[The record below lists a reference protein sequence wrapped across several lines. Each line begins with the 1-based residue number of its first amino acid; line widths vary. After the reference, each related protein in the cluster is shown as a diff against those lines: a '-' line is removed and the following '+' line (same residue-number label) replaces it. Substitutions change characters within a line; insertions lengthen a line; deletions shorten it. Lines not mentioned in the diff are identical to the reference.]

1 MSNLKF
7 AFRTFKKTPVVS
19 LVAVV
24 SLALGIGANTAIFS
38 VLDQVL
44 LQKLPVAEPGELVN
58 LTTNGGHAGSNS
70 TNIAGGS
77 ESIFSY
83 PMFRDLEKKQTVFT
97 GIAGHVTTGVNLAY
111 KGQTSDGEGMLVS
124 GSYFP
129 VLELVPAAGRLF
141 SPADDQAPGANPLT
155 VLSYGYWTSRFA
167 RNPSIVGSQILVNG
181 VSCTVI
187 GVAPEG
193 FSGTSLGAMPDVFV
207 PLSMREA
214 IQQGWKGFDDRRSY
228 WVYLFARLKPGISR
242 EQTQAGINP
251 IFHGIIQE
259 VDLPLQKGNSDR
271 YRQQFVAQV
280 MTLQPG
286 ARGQS
291 EVLKMASAPM
301 TILLATTGFVL
312 LIACANIANL
322 LLAKA
327 VGRGREI
334 SIRLAVGAQRAQ
346 LIRQLLTESVLL
358 AIAGGLAGLAVSYAT
373 SRLLISF
380 LPPDAHMTLT
390 PDLHPRT
397 LMFTLVTA
405 VLTGLLFGVFPAF
418 HATRHDLAT
427 ALKDDAG
434 SVSSSG
440 AAGRFR
446 KVLVT
451 GQIALSLLLL
461 ISAGLFLKSL
471 VNVMRVN
478 LGVRTAGVLTF
489 GLAPDRNQYKPDQ
502 IRDFYARLEESIGAI
517 PGVESMTVSQVP
529 LLADSNWGMNVS
541 VDGFQ
546 AGPDTD
552 TDSKFNQ
559 VGPAF
564 FRTLAIP
571 LVAGREFS
579 VSDGINAP
587 KVGIVS
593 EAFKRKFSP
602 NEEILGKRMQI
613 GNGGKNDIEIVG
625 VAKDTKYSE
634 VKDPPP
640 ALFYR
645 PYRQDKN
652 LGGTSFYVLTNVHT
666 GGSSAADLGPSIRSA
681 VAALDPNLPIRDMHT
696 FEKQVEDNISL
707 DRMIT
712 TLAAAFA
719 ALATVLA
726 GVGLYGVLAYSVA
739 RRTREIGIRLAIGA
753 NPGAVRLMVLK
764 EVGLLAVIGAVIGAP
779 AAVGLA
785 KFAEPLLYGLKSWDP
800 LVVGFAVVLMMAVAL
815 GAGYFPARLAMK
827 VAPVTA
833 LRYE

>member
-44 LQKLPVAEPGELVN
+44 LQELPVTEPGELVN
-58 LTTNGGHAGSNS
+58 LTSNGGKAGNNS
-70 TNIAGGS
+70 TNIAGGMA
-77 ESIFSY
+77 SIFSY
-83 PMFRDLEKKQTVFT
+83 LMFRDLEKKQTVFT
-97 GIAGHVTTGVNLAY
+97 GIAGHVTVGVNLAY
-111 KGQTSDGEGMLVS
+111 KGQTSDGQGMLVS

-141 SPADDQAPGANPLT
+141 SPNDDQVPGASPLA

-167 RNPSIVGSQILVNG
+167 RNPSIVGSQILING

-214 IQQGWKGFDDRRSY
+214 IQQGWKGLDDRRTY
-228 WVYLFARLKPGISR
+228 WVYLFARLKPGMSR
-242 EQTQAGINP
+242 EQAQAGINP

-259 VDLPLQKGNSDR
+259 VDLPLQKGSSDR

-280 MTLQPG
+280 MTLEPG
-286 ARGQS
+286 SRGQS
-291 EVLKMASAPM
+291 EVLTMASAPM

-346 LIRQLLTESVLL
+346 LIRQLLTESILL

-380 LPPDAHMTLT
+380 LPPDAHMTLS
-390 PDLHPRT
+390 PAIQPHT
-397 LMFTLVTA
+397 LLFTLATA

-418 HATRHDLAT
+418 HATKHDLAT

-478 LGVRTAGVLTF
+478 LGLRTQGVLTF

-502 IRDFYARLEESIGAI
+502 IRNFYGRLEESIGAI
-517 PGVESMTVSQVP
+517 PGVASMTVSQVP
-529 LLADSNWGMNVS
+529 LLADSNWGMGVS

-552 TDSKFNQ
+552 TDARFNQ

-571 LVAGREFS
+571 LVGGREFS

-587 KVGIVS
+587 RVAIVT

-602 NEEILGKRMQI
+602 NEEIVGKRMQI

-625 VAKDTKYSE
+625 MARDAKYSQ

-645 PYRQDKN
+645 PYRQDKQ
-652 LGGTSFYVLTNVHT
+652 LGAVSFYVLTE
-666 GGSSAADLGPSIRSA
+666 DRRP
-681 VAALDPNLPIRDMHT
+681 PIWARP
-696 FEKQVEDNISL
+696 
-707 DRMIT
+707 
-712 TLAAAFA
+712 FA
-719 ALATVLA
+719 ARW
-726 GVGLYGVLAYSVA
+726 
-739 RRTREIGIRLAIGA
+739 RRWIPIFPSRTCTR
-753 NPGAVRLMVLK
+753 
-764 EVGLLAVIGAVIGAP
+764 
-779 AAVGLA
+779 
-785 KFAEPLLYGLKSWDP
+785 LKSRWRTTF
-800 LVVGFAVVLMMAVAL
+800 LWTG
-815 GAGYFPARLAMK
+815 
-827 VAPVTA
+827 
-833 LRYE
+833 

>member
-1 MSNLKF
+1 MSNLRY

-19 LVAVV
+19 LVALL
-24 SLALGIGANTAIFS
+24 SLALGIGANAAIFS
-38 VLDQVL
+38 VFDQLL
-44 LQKLPVAEPGELVN
+44 LQKLPVQAPDELVN
-58 LTTNGGHAGSNS
+58 LTANGPHAGSNS
-70 TNIAGGS
+70 TNVAGGS
-77 ESIFSY
+77 ASIFSY
-83 PMFRDLEKKQTVFT
+83 PMFRDLEKRQTVFT
-97 GIAGHVTTGVNLAY
+97 GIAGHVGFGINLAY
-111 KGQTSDGEGMLVS
+111 KGETSSGQGMLVS

-129 VLELVPAAGRLF
+129 VLESVPAAGRLF
-141 SPADDQAPGANPLT
+141 SPNDDTAPGAHPFT
-155 VLSYGYWTSRFA
+155 VLSYGYWTSRFNRSA
-167 RNPSIVGSQILVNG
+167 SILNEQMLIDGISF
-181 VSCTVI
+181 TVI

-193 FSGTSLGAMPDVFV
+193 FMGTSMGEMPDVFI

-214 IQQGWKGFDDRRSY
+214 IQQGWKGLDDRRSY
-228 WVYLFARLKPGISR
+228 WVYLFARLKPGTTR
-242 EQTQAGINP
+242 EQAQAAMNP
-251 IFHGIIQE
+251 LFHGIIQE

-271 YRQQFVAQV
+271 YRQQFGSQI
-280 MTLQPG
+280 MTLVPG
-286 ARGQS
+286 AHGQS
-291 EVLKMASAPM
+291 QVLVEASAPLN
-301 TILLATTGFVL
+301 ILLAITGFVL

-346 LIRQLLTESVLL
+346 LIRQLLTESILL
-358 AIAGGLAGLAVSYAT
+358 AIAGGLAGLAVSNIT
-373 SRLLISF
+373 VRLLISF
-380 LPPDAHMTLT
+380 LPPNAAVPLS
-390 PDLHPRT
+390 PSINPRS
-397 LMFTLVTA
+397 LLFTLVVA
-405 VLTGLLFGVFPAF
+405 LLTGLLFGLFPAF
-418 HATRHDLAT
+418 HSTRPDLAT

-434 SVSSSG
+434 SVSSTG
-440 AAGRFR
+440 AASRFR

-471 VNVMRVN
+471 VNITRVN
-478 LGVRTAGVLTF
+478 LGLRTKGVLTF
-489 GLAPDRNQYKPDQ
+489 ALAPDRNQYKPDQ
-502 IRDFYARLEESIGAI
+502 IRDFYARMEEAMGAI
-517 PGVESMTVSQVP
+517 PGVESMTVSRIP
-529 LLADSNWGMNVS
+529 LLSDSNSSMNVS
-541 VDGFQ
+541 VDGFV

-552 TDSKFNQ
+552 TNANFNQ

-571 LVAGREFS
+571 LVTGREFS
-579 VSDGINAP
+579 VSDGITAP

-625 VAKDTKYSE
+625 VARDTKYAQ

-640 ALFYR
+640 PLFYR
-645 PYRQDKN
+645 PYRQDKQ
-652 LGGTSFYVLTNVHT
+652 LGASNFYVLVR
-666 GGSSAADLGPSIRSA
+666 GVPAAELSPAIRSA
-681 VAALDPNLPIRDMHT
+681 VAALDPNLPIEEMHT
-696 FEKQVEDNISL
+696 FEKQVEDNVFV

-712 TLAAAFA
+712 SLAAVFA
-719 ALATVLA
+719 VLATILA

-764 EVGLLAVIGAVIGAP
+764 EVGILALIGALVGAP
-779 AAVGLA
+779 GAIALA
-785 KFAEPLLYGLKSWDP
+785 KFAEPLLYGLKSYDP
-800 LVVGFAVVLMMAVAL
+800 LVVVAATVLMMAVAL

>member
-1 MSNLKF
+1 MSNLKY

-38 VLDQVL
+38 VLDQL
-44 LQKLPVAEPGELVN
+44 LLEKLPVHAPDGLVN
-58 LTTNGGHAGSNS
+58 LTSNGGHAGSNS
-70 TNIAGGS
+70 TNMAGGH
-77 ESIFSY
+77 EYIFSY
-83 PMFRDLEKKQTVFT
+83 PMFRDLEKAQTVFT
-97 GIAGHVTTGVNLAY
+97 GIAGHVGLGVNLAY
-111 KGQTSDGEGMLVS
+111 KGQTSDGQGMLVS

-129 VLELVPAAGRLF
+129 VLESLPAAGRLF
-141 SPADDQAPGANPLT
+141 GPNDDQAPGANPVA
-155 VLSYGYWTSRFA
+155 VLSYGYWTSRFN
-167 RNPSIVGSQILVNG
+167 RSPSIVGDQMLINAISF
-181 VSCTVI
+181 TVI

-193 FSGTSLGAMPDVFV
+193 FSGTTLGEMPDVFV

-214 IQQGWKGFDDRRSY
+214 VDPGWKGLTERRSY
-228 WVYLFARLKPGISR
+228 WVYLFARLKPGVSR
-242 EQTQAGINP
+242 EQAQAAMNP
-251 IFHGIIQE
+251 LYHGIIQE

-271 YRQQFVAQV
+271 YRQQFAAQIL
-280 MTLQPG
+280 TLLPG
-286 ARGQS
+286 AHGES
-291 EVLKMASAPM
+291 EVLTEASAPM
-301 TILLATTGFVL
+301 GILLAITGFVL

-327 VGRGREI
+327 AGRGREI

-346 LIRQLLTESVLL
+346 LIRQLLVESVLL
-358 AIAGGLAGLAVSYAT
+358 ALVGGVAGLAVSNIT
-373 SRLLISF
+373 MRLLIYF
-380 LPPDAHMTLT
+380 LPPQAVL
-390 PDLHPRT
+390 PLSPSINPQS
-397 LMFTLVTA
+397 LAFTLATA
-405 VLTGLLFGVFPAF
+405 LLTGLLFGVFPAF
-418 HATRHDLAT
+418 HATRHDLAS

-434 SVSSSG
+434 SVSSTG
-440 AAGRFR
+440 AAARFR

-471 VNVMRVN
+471 VNVMRVD
-478 LGVRTAGVLTF
+478 LGLRTQGVLTF

-517 PGVESMTVSQVP
+517 PGVESMTVSQVS
-529 LLADSNWGMNVS
+529 LLSDSNWGMNVS

-552 TDSKFNQ
+552 TNANFNQ
-559 VGPAF
+559 VGPGF

-571 LVAGREFS
+571 LVAGRDFT
-579 VSDGINAP
+579 VSDGITAP
-587 KVGIVS
+587 KVGIVT

-613 GNGGKNDIEIVG
+613 GNTGKNDIEIIG
-625 VAKDTKYSE
+625 VARDAKYSK

-640 ALFYR
+640 PLFYR
-645 PYRQDKN
+645 PYRQDKQ
-652 LGGTSFYVLTNVHT
+652 LGSANFYVLTR
-666 GGSSAADLGPSIRSA
+666 GAPAADLGPSVRGA
-681 VAALDPNLPIRDMHT
+681 VAALDPNLPIQEMHT
-696 FEKQVEDNISL
+696 FEKQVDDNIFL

-712 TLAAAFA
+712 TLAGAFA

-726 GVGLYGVLAYSVA
+726 AVGLYGVLAYSVA

-753 NPGAVRLMVLK
+753 DPRVVRLMVMK
-764 EVGLLAVIGAVIGAP
+764 EVGFMALIGALIGAP

-785 KFAEPLLYGLKSWDP
+785 KFAEPLLYGLKSYDP
-800 LVVGFAVVLMMAVAL
+800 LVILGATVLIIVVAMA
-815 GAGYFPARLAMK
+815 AGYFPARLAMK